1 MASQYS
7 DPYEEWKAQGRP
19 GGSYDAWL
27 AQQGGGAATAAPQVS
42 GQPASAPVN
51 PLALT
56 LQALQGRAAATG
68 ASEDWTRFQQ
78 GDVDRW
84 SPFYDASSGRFRS
97 SRGAEGLFDKPTE
110 CPPGMGPSGPNETDP
125 CTTVGYSTPNPWD
138 RAATPA
144 QGTPWA
150 GTAAT
155 TKAAPVWNSP
165 LQTFAPL
172 PSQTPVDNTSA
183 VSGDKGQAFQGAPLQ
198 TVMAGLQSSPG
209 MVQAPS
215 FMSGGTSS
223 LQSIL
228 TPYSKPAAPD
238 AQFQGGLTNMMA
250 QRTKPNQRWFA

>member
-1 MASQYS
+1 MAS
-7 DPYEEWKAQGRP
+7 YEENKALYGAARARQMELEDQAAAQG
-19 GGSYDAWL
+19 
-27 AQQGGGAATAAPQVS
+27 QTAPQVS

-84 SPFYDASSGRFRS
+84 SPFYDAATARFRY
-97 SRGAEGLFDKPTE
+97 SRWAEGLFDKPTE

-125 CTTVGYSTPNPWD
+125 CTSVGYSQPNPWD
-138 RAATPA
+138 RVASPA

-150 GTAAT
+150 GTAA

-165 LQTFAPL
+165 LQTFAPI

-209 MVQAPS
+209 AVQAPS
-215 FMSGGTSS
+215 FMPGGTSS

-228 TPYSKPAAPD
+228 TPYSKPAVPA